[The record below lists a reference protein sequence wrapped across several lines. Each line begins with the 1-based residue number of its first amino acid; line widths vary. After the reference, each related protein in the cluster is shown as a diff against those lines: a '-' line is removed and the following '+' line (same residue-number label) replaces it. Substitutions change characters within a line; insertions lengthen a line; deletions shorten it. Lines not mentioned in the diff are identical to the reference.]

1 MFEQPAG
8 KVEKDR
14 SRSVMILSGGAV
26 LAVIVLII
34 LVTSFGKKPA
44 KIEMAQRSSPEFDSY
59 AEFISIGNIEMKHG
73 ERLNTK
79 YARILCTVRNT
90 GGRVLDGLQ
99 LRAYVIGLNDELIRE
114 KIFTPVP
121 DIKSTL
127 GPNESIRIDVSLE
140 PVPDATLIKDMKIE
154 LYGLKLE

>member
-1 MFEQPAG
+1 
-8 KVEKDR
+8 
-14 SRSVMILSGGAV
+14 MILSGGAV

-44 KIEMAQRSSPEFDSY
+44 KIEMAQHGSPEFDSY
-59 AEFISIGNIEMKHG
+59 AESISISNVEMKHG

-90 GGRVLDGLQ
+90 GDRIVEGLQ
-99 LRAYVIGLNDELIRE
+99 LRAYVIGLNDEVIRE
-114 KIFTPVP
+114 KIITPVP
-121 DIKSTL
+121 EIKSTL
-127 GPNESIRIDVSLE
+127 EPGQAIRIDVSLE
-140 PVPDATLIKDMKIE
+140 PVPEASLIKDMKIE

>member
-8 KVEKDR
+8 KIEKDR

-34 LVTSFGKKPA
+34 LVTSFGKKPS
-44 KIEMAQRSSPEFDSY
+44 KIEMAQRGAAEFDSY
-59 AEFISIGNIEMKHG
+59 AEFMPISNIELKHG

-90 GGRVLDGLQ
+90 GDKVVDGLQ
-99 LRAYVIGLNDELIRE
+99 LRAYVIGLNDELLRE
-114 KIFTPVP
+114 KIITPVP
-121 DIKSTL
+121 EIKNTL
-127 GPNESIRIDVSLE
+127 EPGQSMRIDVSLE
-140 PVPDATLIKDMKIE
+140 PVPDASLIKDMKIE

>member
-14 SRSVMILSGGAV
+14 SRSVMILSGSAV

-44 KIEMAQRSSPEFDSY
+44 MVQMSRPGSAEFDSY
-59 AEFISIGNIEMKHG
+59 AQFISITNIETRHG
-73 ERLNTK
+73 ERLNLK

-90 GGRVLDGLQ
+90 GDRVLDGLQ
-99 LRAYVIGLNDELIRE
+99 LRAYVIGLNEELLRE
-114 KIFTPVP
+114 KIITPVP
-121 DIKSTL
+121 EIKPTL
-127 GPNESIRIDVSLE
+127 GPNQTISIDVSLE

-154 LYGLKLE
+154 LYGLKL

>member
-1 MFEQPAG
+1 MFEQQAG

-14 SRSVMILSGGAV
+14 SRSVMILSGAAV
-26 LAVIVLII
+26 LAVIALIV
-34 LVTSFGKKPA
+34 LVTSFGRKPT
-44 KIEMAQRSSPEFDSY
+44 KVEMAQRGTPEFDSY
-59 AEFISIGNIEMKHG
+59 AGFVTLGNIETKHG

-79 YARILCTVRNT
+79 YARILCTVQNT
-90 GGRVLDGLQ
+90 GDRVIDGLQ
-99 LRAYVIGLNDELIRE
+99 LRAYVVGLNDSIIRE

-127 GPNESIRIDVSLE
+127 GPGQVMRIDVSLE
-140 PVPDATLIKDMKIE
+140 PVPDAALIKDMKIE